1 MPITCSISNLLDE
14 LSLNCYEILY
24 KQVPSLQRDNLC
36 AETHTCTRRSREL
49 ETARTMKT
57 LITILAGLLLAL
69 SGRAQLNIVGY
80 YNLSIQPGYNLIA
93 NQLSFSN
100 NTLNAIFNPTTPIG
114 STFTRWDPVAQQF
127 APLSTYTGPG
137 GWTIN
142 YSLNFGEGGI
152 LSSPILWTNTFVGEV
167 TPAYIID
174 VGLNWHPNYPDGL
187 HLLSSP
193 IPLTAPIDIN
203 FTNAVGRLPQNG
215 EWVAILN
222 PATQLYTITTFH
234 TGSGWDNGDPVLS
247 YGQSAWFDLGGGLL
261 PNLSSIPMVP
271 EPGAV
276 TLAFAAIATSLI
288 RRSRRARS
296 E

>member
-1 MPITCSISNLLDE
+1 LLDE
-14 LSLNCYEILY
+14 LSLNCYEVLY

-49 ETARTMKT
+49 ETTRTMKT
-57 LITILAGLLLAL
+57 LITIFAGLLLAITAT
-69 SGRAQLNIVGY
+69 AQGSLNIVGY

-93 NQLSFSN
+93 NQLSNSN

-114 STFTRWDPVAQQF
+114 STFTHWDPVAQQF
-127 APLSTYTGPG
+127 AALSTYTGSG

-152 LSSPILWTNTFVGEV
+152 LSSPISWTNTFVGEV
-167 TPAYIID
+167 THAYD
-174 VGLNWHPNYPDGL
+174 VDTGALNWHPNYPNGL

-234 TGSGWDNGDPVLS
+234 SGSGWDNGDPVLS
-247 YGQSAWFDLGGGLL
+247 YGQSAWFDLGAGL
-261 PNLSSIPMVP
+261 PANLSSIPMVP

-276 TLAFAAIATSLI
+276 TLACAAIVTLLI
-288 RRSRRARS
+288 RRSRHARAA
-296 E
+296 